1 MISID
6 NKKDCCGC
14 TACVSTCPKNAISL
28 IEDDQGFTYPHVNQS
43 FCVNCG
49 LCDKVCP
56 VLNSEKR
63 NKDYKKIYA
72 LRLKDESILQKSS
85 SGGAFY
91 AIASYVI
98 QNLNGIV
105 FGVKYD
111 EKMEVRHAY
120 TETLEGLKD
129 FQGSKYVQSNIKGVY
144 DQVRSFLCAGRY
156 VLFTGT
162 PCQVIALKLFLKKDY
177 EKLICVD
184 NICHSVP
191 SPRIFKEYLEMV
203 NSAYKCNVVKI
214 DMRNKKKGW
223 SHAFYYYY
231 YYYSDGTS
239 LGDDKLK
246 FEHWGKLFFSG
257 LITRPSC
264 NSCRFTSYR
273 RTGDITVADFW
284 DDSLKRP
291 EAYSPK
297 GTSLFIVS
305 TDKGENVLNKIEETV
320 NKWELTEDEACQP
333 CLKAPVKANPR
344 KEEFWKY
351 YHKNGF
357 RKAYN
362 KYFKTKFKTKIRR
375 TLTRILKNTFIYQVL
390 KRIKGKIKNGL

>member
-120 TETLEGLKD
+120 TETLDGLKD
-129 FQGSKYVQSNIKGVY
+129 FQGSKYVQSNIKGIY
-144 DQVRSFLCAGRY
+144 EQVRSFLCIGRN

-162 PCQVIALKLFLKKDY
+162 PCQVMALKLFLKIEY
-177 EKLICVD
+177 ENLICVD

-203 NSAYKCNVVKI
+203 NSAYKGDVVKI

-231 YYYSDGTS
+231 YYFSDGTS

-264 NSCRFTSYR
+264 NACRFTSYR
-273 RTGDITVADFW
+273 RAGDITVADFW

-297 GTSLFIVS
+297 GTSLLIVS
-305 TDKGENVLNKIEETV
+305 TDKGEKILRAIEDSV
-320 NKWELTEDEACQP
+320 DKWILTEDEAYQP
-333 CLKAPVKANPR
+333 CLKAPIKANPQ
-344 KEEFWKY
+344 KDEFWKY
-351 YHKNGF
+351 YHEYGF
-357 RKAYN
+357 KKAYN
-362 KYFKTKFKTKIRR
+362 KYFKIGMDKIIKNKLKKILKRTPVYSKIKCLLEKFK
-375 TLTRILKNTFIYQVL
+375 YE
-390 KRIKGKIKNGL
+390 